1 MRTRAERFIMFLPLM
16 IMGAALFTFIGGEI
30 VMRLWNWLLPS
41 MFGFPALTFWKALGM
56 LVLCRLLFGGLG
68 MAGRGGPRSRRA
80 MRQGL
85 AHGLSSDEK
94 ERFKQR
100 VREHWGAAPGPEE
113 GEPR

>member
-16 IMGAALFTFIGGEI
+16 LVGAALFVFVGGEI

-41 MFGFPALTFWKALGM
+41 MFGFPVLTFWKALGL

-80 MRQGL
+80 MRQGFF
-85 AHGLSSDEK
+85 SPDEK

-100 VREHWGAAPGPEE
+100 VREHWGASPEPEE

>member
-1 MRTRAERFIMFLPLM
+1 MFLPLM
-16 IMGAALFTFIGGEI
+16 VLGAALFAFIGGEI

-41 MFGFPALTFWKALGM
+41 MFGFPVLTFWKALGL

-68 MAGRGGPRSRRA
+68 MAGRGGPRGRRA
-80 MRQGL
+80 MR
-85 AHGLSSDEK
+85 HGLSSDER

-100 VREHWGAAPGPEE
+100 VREHWGAAAEPEE